1 MENAKV
7 GGRENMKMEDGVA
20 RLRENAEAETTEAV
34 TVDSLF
40 NTVPKMSN
48 KNNRP

>member
-7 GGRENMKMEDGVA
+7 GGREYMKMEDGVA

-34 TVDSLF
+34 DSLF

>member
-1 MENAKV
+1 M
-7 GGRENMKMEDGVA
+7 GGRENMKMEDHGVA

-34 TVDSLF
+34 DSLF

-48 KNNRP
+48 KNNRS

>member
-20 RLRENAEAETTEAV
+20 RENADAETTEA
-34 TVDSLF
+34 VDSLF
-40 NTVPKMSN
+40 NTVPIMSN